1 MWVLVVRGTENLV
14 LPLWLLPFSAHPHL
28 FPFFTK
34 QLPLHPDLKITEFRN
49 SCSLAWHQ
57 FQTMWKCIYLSQM
70 PTSHPVNSLWNCIA
84 QHGHG
89 MCVRSFWFVKMLCG
103 WSLLIPICKPCLF
116 LDKGEL
122 CNSLRRRNTPVLL
135 KSANTET
142 PKPRKKLQINLH
154 HGPWESGLH
163 FSSTENK

>member
-1 MWVLVVRGTENLV
+1 MGTGNLV
-14 LPLWLLPFSAHPHL
+14 LPLWLLPLSAHPHL
-28 FPFFTK
+28 FPFFTQ
-34 QLPLHPDLKITEFRN
+34 QLPLCPGLKIIEIRN

-57 FQTMWKCIYLSQM
+57 FQTMWKFQTIYLSQI

-84 QHGHG
+84 LHGHG
-89 MCVRSFWFVKMLCG
+89 MRGRSFWFGKMLCG
-103 WSLLIPICKPCLF
+103 WSLLIPICKPHLL
-116 LDKGEL
+116 LDKEEL
-122 CNSLRRRNTPVLL
+122 CDSLGRKNTPVLL
-135 KSANTET
+135 KSVNSET